1 MTVGGGVKYRLSRH
15 VLVRADF
22 IDYMTAFPK
31 RQIAP
36 AGNNTARGIFQQ
48 FTPLF
53 GLSYTF

>member
-1 MTVGGGVKYRLSRH
+1 MKYRLSRH
-15 VLVRADF
+15 ALVRADF
-22 IDYMTAFPK
+22 IDYITTFPK

-36 AGNNTARGIFQQ
+36 AGSNTARGIFQQ